1 MIPKTTK
8 KKIKFLFDLDGT
20 ITTEE
25 LLPKLA
31 KELGFFDEMKLLTKL
46 TLNGDI
52 PFDASFRLRVEILR
66 QVEVERVKSIIQAV
80 SISKE
85 IVDFITSNQEHCAIV
100 TNNLD
105 VWVSDFCSELT
116 PTYYTS
122 KAKLEEGEVKG
133 IQTILRKP
141 DSLKDYKGYYTVAIG
156 DGMNDAELLRQADF
170 GIGYGGVHSIPQSL
184 QEVAQAAVY
193 DPGTLC
199 NLLNQL
205 LSHVLEL
212 APALG

>member
-1 MIPKTTK
+1 MIPKTNK

-66 QVEVERVKSIIQAV
+66 QVGVERVKPI
-80 SISKE
+80 
-85 IVDFITSNQEHCAIV
+85 
-100 TNNLD
+100 
-105 VWVSDFCSELT
+105 
-116 PTYYTS
+116 
-122 KAKLEEGEVKG
+122 
-133 IQTILRKP
+133 IQTI
-141 DSLKDYKGYYTVAIG
+141 SLSEEIVAFIKA
-156 DGMNDAELLRQADF
+156 NQNHCELLRQADF

-193 DPGTLC
+193 DPGILC

-205 LSHVLEL
+205 LSHVQEL